1 MKKEKKLFNIEL
13 SFKVGGSKAHDI
25 FSPPPFRR
33 RNNCVATFDVY
44 VVMGKDIKIF
54 GQVDA

>member
-1 MKKEKKLFNIEL
+1 MEL
-13 SFKVGGSKAHDI
+13 SFRVGGSKAHDI